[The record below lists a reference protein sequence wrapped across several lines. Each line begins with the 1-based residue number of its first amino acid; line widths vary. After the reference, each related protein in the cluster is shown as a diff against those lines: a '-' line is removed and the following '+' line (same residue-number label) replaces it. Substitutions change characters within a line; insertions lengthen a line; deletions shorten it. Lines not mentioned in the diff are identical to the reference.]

1 MTLIDRSPATPAD
14 VSTQLP
20 RDPTSASVGRRMVA
34 AALGDAD
41 PDLLVDAQL
50 LVSELVTNAVEHAAS
65 APVLTLSVDPQ
76 RLRVEVADDDPTPPV
91 RRDPL
96 PGELRG
102 RGLLLLDRL
111 ADRWGSSPTA
121 GGKYVW
127 FELRRTLDETDGTDG
142 V

>member
-20 RDPTSASVGRRMVA
+20 RDPTSPSVGRRMVA

-41 PDLLVDAQL
+41 PDLLFDAQL

-65 APVLTLSVDPQ
+65 APTLTLSVDPQ

-96 PGELRG
+96 PGELGG
-102 RGLLLLDRL
+102 RGLQLLDRL

-121 GGKYVW
+121 GGKCVW
-127 FELRRTLDETDGTDG
+127 FELGRALDGA
-142 V
+142 